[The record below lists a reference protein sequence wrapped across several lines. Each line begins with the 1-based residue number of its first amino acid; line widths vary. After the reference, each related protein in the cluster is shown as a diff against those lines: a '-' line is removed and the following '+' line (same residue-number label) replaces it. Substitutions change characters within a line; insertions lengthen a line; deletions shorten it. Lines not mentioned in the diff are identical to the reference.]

1 MKKLSI
7 FFAALATMMGFTA
20 CDADDDP
27 VWQVPTPGSF
37 VLNTPPMAD
46 ETFVFTE
53 GDDQAIEFTV
63 SQPNYGFIASVTYGI
78 QVDIDEQY
86 KAKDENGQVMHTD
99 PVTIAPEQPTPAKIV
114 VSSQQIA
121 EALCELRG
129 IESKDAWV
137 QIDPIPVKVRAT
149 AIVGDIEKTYIESNW
164 ITLKAVQGW
173 DAIKEPGFIYF
184 VGAAEGWK
192 GPEGVNKGHYDDWR
206 LFEKRSEIGSKVYW
220 AVFDIPA
227 DKAMFRFYTALTGWD
242 ADSYG
247 SQTEDNPVDVEFDA
261 DGIMQS
267 DLVKGKGSFNFPDWE
282 GGEMTICVDMS
293 RTPMSVTVMKGN
305 QM

>member
-7 FFAALATMMGFTA
+7 LFAALATMMGFTA

-53 GDDQAIEFTV
+53 GDNRAIEFTV
-63 SQPNYGFIASVTYGI
+63 SQPDYGFIASVTYGI
-78 QVDIDEQY
+78 QIDIDDQY
-86 KAKDENGQVMHTD
+86 KGKAEDGSVAHPT
-99 PVTIAPEQPTPAKIV
+99 PVNVTPEQPTQAKIV
-114 VSSQQIA
+114 VTSQQIS

-129 IESKDAWV
+129 IDSKDNWE

-149 AIVGDIEKTYIESNW
+149 AIIGDIESTFVESNW
-164 ITLKAVQGW
+164 ITLKAVQGY
-173 DAIKEPGFIYF
+173 DAIKEPGYIYL
-184 VGAAEGWK
+184 VGAPEGWK
-192 GPEGVNKGHYDDWR
+192 GPDNLNAAHYSDWR
-206 LFEKRSEIGSKVYW
+206 LFEKRDEIGSKVYW
-220 AVFDIPA
+220 GVFDIA
-227 DKAMFRFYTALTGWD
+227 AGNAMFRFYTALTGWD
-242 ADSYG
+242 TDSYG
-247 SQTEDNPVDVEFDA
+247 SQSDDNPLDYEFNA
-261 DGIMQS
+261 DGIMQTE
-267 DLVKGKGSFNFPDWE
+267 LVKGKGSFNFPNWE

-293 RTPMSVTVMKGN
+293 RIPMEVTMYKGN